1 MIACTVTDFS
11 LPLYSHMYVP
21 PPPPFTHLLI
31 MHTYGS
37 TQFTQVL
44 IAVVSKQ
51 RRVPTIVCLA
61 TPKTGPSWAYL
72 YCTVLLIKIIA
83 THAFP
88 HSATLLPL
96 LLTSCAY
103 FVCTGTSRI
112 WRKECLWQLYCTHTA
127 QAVAY

>member
-1 MIACTVTDFS
+1 MSAYTVTDFS
-11 LPLYSHMYVP
+11 LPLYSHMCVP
-21 PPPPFTHLLI
+21 PSHLLV
-31 MHTYGS
+31 MHTYGC
-37 TQFTQVL
+37 TQFTHVH
-44 IAVVSKQ
+44 IAVVSKH
-51 RRVPTIVCLA
+51 RTVPSIVCLA

-72 YCTVLLIKIIA
+72 YCTVLLIA

-96 LLTSCAY
+96 LLTSCVY
-103 FVCTGTSRI
+103 FICTGTSRI